1 MTVRLGELIDGRD
14 TWWTLELH
22 DDELESLA
30 HELIAD
36 CALPFF
42 ERFNSREA
50 LLGAWHAGDPTV
62 RDTPPFTI
70 AVVHARRGETA
81 EAEGLLAAE
90 LRESERPA
98 ARQQIIDAAEHLGLR
113 VG

>member
-1 MTVRLGELIDGRD
+1 VTVRLGELIDGRD

-22 DDELESLA
+22 DDELDSLV

-36 CALPFF
+36 YALPFF

-50 LLGAWHAGDPTV
+50 LLGAWHAGDPKV
-62 RDTPPFTI
+62 RYTPPFTI
-70 AVVHARRGETA
+70 AVIHARRGETA
-81 EAEGLLAAE
+81 EAEELLAAE
-90 LRESERPA
+90 LRESEPPA
-98 ARQQIIDAAEHLGLR
+98 ARQQIIDVAQHLGLK

>member
-1 MTVRLGELIDGRD
+1 VTLRLGELIDGRD
-14 TWWTLELH
+14 AWWTLELH
-22 DDELESLA
+22 DDGPESLA

-36 CALPFF
+36 YALPFF
-42 ERFNSREA
+42 QRSNSRKA

-81 EAEGLLAAE
+81 EAEELLAAE

-98 ARQQIIDAAEHLGLR
+98 ATQQIIDAAEHLGLM

>member
-1 MTVRLGELIDGRD
+1 VTVRLGELIDGRD
-14 TWWTLELH
+14 TWWTLGLH
-22 DDELESLA
+22 DDELEPLA

-36 CALPFF
+36 YALPFF

-62 RDTPPFTI
+62 RDTPPFII

-81 EAEGLLAAE
+81 EAEELIEAE

-98 ARQQIIDAAEHLGLR
+98 ARQQIIDAAEHLGLV